1 MLGLLFFLIAIL
13 YASVGHGGASGY
25 LALMGLWGVPPE
37 LMRPTALTLNIIVSG
52 MGMMIFYKGGH
63 LKLKWFAYLIIGS
76 LPMAMLGSSWHVEST
91 IYRKILGFILL
102 IATANISLRVWMRH
116 KHVGVIINL
125 GKPALWK
132 FVIIGAFIGLLS
144 GLIGIGGGIILSP
157 LLLLAGW
164 TDARQTAALSAPF
177 IFVNSVGGLSVQMYK
192 GAMFVPEMPWLV
204 LAVILGGFI
213 GAYGSSFK
221 LPEMW
226 VRTALG
232 FVLLIAGLKLVL
244 I

>member
-1 MLGLLFFLIAIL
+1 MLTLLFFLIAIL

-37 LMRPTALTLNIIVSG
+37 LMRPTALALNIIVSG
-52 MGMMIFYKGGH
+52 MGMILFYKGGH
-63 LKLKWFAYLIIGS
+63 LKLKWLAYLVFGS
-76 LPMAMLGSSWHVEST
+76 LPMAMLGSSWQVESA
-91 IYRKILGFILL
+91 IYKKILGLILI
-102 IATANISLRVWMRH
+102 IATANILLRMWMRH
-116 KHVGVIINL
+116 RNVHGMINL
-125 GKPALWK
+125 GKPTFWK
-132 FVIIGAFIGLLS
+132 FVIIGASIGLLS

-177 IFVNSVGGLSVQMYK
+177 IFVNSTGGLSVLLLK
-192 GAMFVPEMPWLV
+192 GSGFVPEMPWLV
-204 LAVILGGFI
+204 IAVILGGFI
-213 GAYGSSFK
+213 GAYSGSFR
-221 LPEMW
+221 LPESW

-232 FVLLIAGLKLVL
+232 VVLLIAGLKLIL